1 MTQSMSPTP
10 PDPHLWLEDID
21 GDDALAWVDAQN
33 RRTLDAFFDADAQAT
48 SDAIRAALDSEDRIP
63 GVSKLGDHYYN
74 FWRDRQHPKG
84 LWRRTTWDSYTTDAP
99 QWEVLLDVDALAA
112 ADGVDWVF
120 HGARVRR
127 TDRRRA
133 LILLSPD
140 GGDAHEVR
148 EFDLANR
155 TFVDDG
161 FHLPTAKA
169 QAAWLDD
176 DTLLIATDFGPGS
189 LTDSTYPRSARVL
202 RRGESLDEARE
213 IRSVPQELL
222 SIFTGV
228 DRIPGFERALIVE
241 AIDFYRSRTWVR
253 DLPLTD
259 AGLVPEDDL
268 TAGWALID
276 VPEDVSIDFD
286 RDVLLFRPRTE
297 WTGTGPGGAPFA
309 IPAGALAVAPY
320 DAYVHDGGA
329 AAVAPRILFTPET
342 GPQPRTSLQG
352 WSFTRDHLVL
362 SFLTDVRSQL
372 RIVDRADLLGDTAA
386 EAAAGSADPA
396 TSAGPGSANAG
407 SPDAGSPAAG
417 AEDSGSAPG
426 GSALPGRELPGLDPL
441 LSVGM
446 GAVDPDDDA
455 TANDVWMTVSGFL
468 TPTTLLRG
476 TLGAG
481 GAPDQEPAPVK
492 QAPELFD
499 ATGLQVTQHMAQSQ
513 DGTRVPYFQVGPAAS
528 AAGADGQASPAPVLL
543 DGYGGFE
550 VSRLPGYAATIG
562 VGWLEKG
569 GTYVLANIRGG
580 GEYGPQWHTAAL
592 RENRHRA
599 YEDFVAVARDLVDR
613 GVTVP
618 RSLACSGGSNGGLLV
633 GNMLTQFPGD
643 FGAVS
648 CGVPLLDM
656 RRYTQLSAG
665 ASWAAEYGDPDDPD
679 DWEFIRT
686 FSPYHLLD
694 EPGERSYPPV
704 LFWTATSD
712 DRVGPVQ
719 ARKMAAK
726 MQAQGVE
733 DVWFYEDREG
743 GHSAASDNEQAART
757 RALSYAFLLR
767 SLTGGGTRA

>member
-1 MTQSMSPTP
+1 MTDSQAPAAP
-10 PDPHLWLEDID
+10 LAPVPHDDYLWLEDIE
-21 GDDALAWVDAQN
+21 GADALAWVEEQN
-33 RRTLDAFFDADAQAT
+33 TATLAAFFDDDAQAT
-48 SDAIRAALDSEDRIP
+48 ADAIRAALDSEDRIP

-74 FWRDRQHPKG
+74 FWRDLAHPKG
-84 LWRRTTWDSYTTDAP
+84 LWRRTTWDSYVTDSP
-99 QWEVLLDVDALAA
+99 EWEVLLDVDALAA
-112 ADGVDWVF
+112 DEGTEWVF

-140 GGDAHEVR
+140 GGDAHQIR
-148 EFDLANR
+148 EFDLEAR

-161 FHLPTAKA
+161 FFLPTAKA
-169 QAAWLDD
+169 QASWVDD
-176 DTLLIATDFGPGS
+176 DTLLVATEFGPGT
-189 LTDSTYPRSARVL
+189 LTDSTYPRSARL
-202 RRGESLDEARE
+202 LSRGQSLTEAQE
-213 IRSVPQELL
+213 IRSVPVDLL

-228 DRIPGFERALIVE
+228 DRTPGFERALIVE

-259 AGLVPEDDL
+259 GNLAPADDL
-268 TAGWALID
+268 TAGWTLID
-276 VPEDVSIDFD
+276 VPEDVSVDFD
-286 RDVLLFRPRTE
+286 RDVLLFRPRTDWE
-297 WTGTGPGGAPFA
+297 GTGPGGTPFV

-320 DAYVHDGGA
+320 DAYVHDGGP
-329 AAVAPRILFTPET
+329 AAVAPRILFAPEA
-342 GPQPRTSLQG
+342 GPHPRTSLQG

-362 SFLTDVRSQL
+362 SFLTDVRAQL
-372 RIVDRADLLGDTAA
+372 RIVGRADLLENSAA
-386 EAAAGSADPA
+386 EAVQ
-396 TSAGPGSANAG
+396 TSA
-407 SPDAGSPAAG
+407 
-417 AEDSGSAPG
+417 
-426 GSALPGRELPGLDPL
+426 ALPGRELPGLDPL
-441 LSVGM
+441 LSVAM
-446 GAVDPDDDA
+446 GAVDPDDPA
-455 TANDVWMTVSGFL
+455 TANDVWMTVSGYL

-476 TLGAG
+476 TLGTP
-481 GAPDQEPAPVK
+481 GAPDATPQPVK

-499 ATGLQVTQHMAQSQ
+499 AAGLEVTQHFARSQ

-528 AAGADGQASPAPVLL
+528 AAVPAGQGPAPVLL

-550 VSRLPGYAATIG
+550 VSRLPGYMPTIG
-562 VGWLEKG
+562 AGWLEKG
-569 GTYVLANIRGG
+569 GTYVVANIRGG

-599 YEDFVAVARDLVDR
+599 YEDFVAVARDLVAR

-618 RSLACSGGSNGGLLV
+618 QRLACSGGSNGGLLV
-633 GNMLTQFPGD
+633 GNMLTQFPDD

-665 ASWAAEYGDPDDPD
+665 ASWAAEYGDPDDPA
-679 DWEFIRT
+679 DWDFIRT
-686 FSPYHLLD
+686 FSPYHLVD
-694 EPGERSYPPV
+694 EAGDREYPPV

-726 MQAQGVE
+726 MQAQGVPG
-733 DVWFYEDREG
+733 VWFYEDREG
-743 GHSAASDNEQAART
+743 GHSAAADNEQAART

-767 SLTGGGTRA
+767 SLTAAQPQG

>member
-1 MTQSMSPTP
+1 MTERIAPTP
-10 PDPHLWLEDID
+10 TDPHLWLEDIE
-21 GDDALAWVDAQN
+21 GDDALAWVDEQN
-33 RRTLDAFFDADAQAT
+33 RRTLDEFYGDEAQAT
-48 SDAIRAALDSEDRIP
+48 ADAIRAALDSEDRIP

-84 LWRRTTWDSYTTDAP
+84 LWRRTTWDSYVTDAP
-99 QWEVLLDVDALAA
+99 EWEVLLDVDALAE
-112 ADGVDWVF
+112 ADGVEWVF

-133 LILLSPD
+133 LVLLSPD

-148 EFDLANR
+148 EFDLATR
-155 TFVDDG
+155 SFVDDG

-202 RRGESLDEARE
+202 RRGQDLSEAQE
-213 IRSVPQELL
+213 IRSVPTDLL

-228 DRIPGFERALIVE
+228 DRTPGFERALIVE

-253 DLPLTD
+253 DLMVTD
-259 AGLVPEDDL
+259 DGLVPEDDL
-268 TAGWALID
+268 TAGWTLID
-276 VPEDVSIDFD
+276 VPEDVSVDFD
-286 RDVLLFRPRTE
+286 RDLLLFRPRTD
-297 WTGTGPGGAPFA
+297 WTGTGPDAEPFTV
-309 IPAGALAVAPY
+309 PAGALAVAPY
-320 DAYVHDGGA
+320 DAFVHDGGA
-329 AAVAPRILFTPET
+329 AAVAPRVLFAPES

-372 RIVDRADLLGDTAA
+372 RIVDRADLHA
-386 EAAAGSADPA
+386 EAGSQ
-396 TSAGPGSANAG
+396 
-407 SPDAGSPAAG
+407 
-417 AEDSGSAPG
+417 SGD
-426 GSALPGRELPGLDPL
+426 LPGRVLPGLDPM

-476 TLGAG
+476 ALGTD
-481 GAPDQEPAPVK
+481 GAADEDPTPVK

-499 ATGLQVTQHMAQSQ
+499 ATGLEVTQHAARSQ

-528 AAGADGQASPAPVLL
+528 AAGEAGQQPVPVML

-562 VGWLEKG
+562 AGWLEKG
-569 GTYVLANIRGG
+569 GTYVVANIRGG

-599 YEDFVAVARDLVDR
+599 YEDFVAVARDLVER
-613 GVTVP
+613 GVTTP
-618 RSLACSGGSNGGLLV
+618 RMLACSGGSNGGLLV
-633 GNMLTQFPGD
+633 GNMLTQFPDD

-694 EPGERSYPPV
+694 ESERRSYPPV

-726 MQAQGVE
+726 MQALGIE
-733 DVWFYEDREG
+733 DVWFYEDRAG

-767 SLTGGGTRA
+767 SLTAGAQQG